1 MKHQPSKRL
10 SQHFLTDKNIAR
22 NIVKTLPKSE
32 DSIIIE
38 IGSGTGVLTEF
49 LIATG
54 LPVIAIELDLLLVKD
69 ICNIYGMSKNLQ
81 VIQGDFL
88 SIDLKEIIS
97 DYSSKNVVIIG
108 NIPYHITSPIVF
120 KILENADIITT
131 AVFMLQ
137 KEVAERI
144 GAIPG
149 SKSYGILSIFCQAK
163 AGVEYLFTVPAHLF
177 YPRPKVASGVI
188 RMNFNSPPKFKV
200 SNPDLFQNIVRKTFA
215 QRRKM
220 LRNTL
225 SDLYSKAIL
234 SQLKFDLTR
243 RPDSLTVDE
252 FRVLTNQIHK
262 ILVNKNYGLNVK

>member
-10 SQHFLTDKNIAR
+10 SQHFLTDKNIAKK
-22 NIVKTLPKSE
+22 IVNALPKSE

-38 IGSGTGVLTEF
+38 IGSGKGVLTEF
-49 LIATG
+49 LLATG
-54 LPVIAIELDLLLVKD
+54 LPVIAIEIDPKLAE
-69 ICNIYGMSKNLQ
+69 NILNIFYESKNLR

-88 SIDLKEIIS
+88 TIDLKEIIADKS
-97 DYSSKNVVIIG
+97 TKDVFIIG
-108 NIPYHITSPIVF
+108 NIPYHITSQIVF
-120 KILENADIITT
+120 KILENASFITT
-131 AVFMLQ
+131 VVLMMQ

-144 GAIPG
+144 GATPG

-163 AGVEYLFTVPAHLF
+163 AWVEYLFTVPPHLF
-177 YPRPKVASGVI
+177 YPLPKVASGVI
-188 RMNFNSPPKFKV
+188 RMNLNPPPRYNI
-200 SNPDLFQNIVRKTFA
+200 SNPDIFQNIVRKTFA

-225 SDLYSKAIL
+225 SVLYSKAIL

-252 FRVLTNQIHK
+252 FRVLTNQIND
-262 ILVNKNYGLNVK
+262 ILECQHHEFNVK